1 MSAARLFE
9 IVCGIKLAL
18 LVLFHL
24 SGWLCRFSDL
34 VRRLG
39 CMGIDDHV
47 RVVWRGDV
55 VLWSF

>member
-1 MSAARLFE
+1 MSAARLY
-9 IVCGIKLAL
+9 VCIMLAL

-24 SGWLCRFSDL
+24 SGWLCWCCD
-34 VRRLG
+34 VVWRLG